1 MEYSVRLMEYKP
13 NEGERQRERE
23 KIWEIKG
30 ERRTIVA
37 GKCTRELK
45 INKARAGRIHFTS
58 RDMHL
63 GFWEKI
69 RETKGFCL
77 HWLIYRPSVRKRG
90 ESTESTATVTGTHAV
105 REGRANTHFVLLCIR
120 ANMNMCTGKTRR
132 CSLTFTHTYVCTW
145 VREPHVGRRR
155 HCRFS
160 RWILERAEVRLQR
173 TVHKTASLQNRE
185 IGRHGYLRVAFLRR
199 RGGPLKD
206 RVLLLQGPSLAAEG

>member
-1 MEYSVRLMEYKP
+1 
-13 NEGERQRERE
+13 
-23 KIWEIKG
+23 
-30 ERRTIVA
+30 
-37 GKCTRELK
+37 
-45 INKARAGRIHFTS
+45 
-58 RDMHL
+58 MHL
-63 GFWEKI
+63 SFWEKI
-69 RETKGFCL
+69 KETKGFYL

-105 REGRANTHFVLLCIR
+105 REGRANTLYFYVCMR
-120 ANMNMCTGKTRR
+120 ASMNMCTGKTRR

-145 VREPHVGRRR
+145 VREPHVGRRRRRRRR

-199 RGGPLKD
+199 GGPLKD